1 MRLSF
6 VGSTGW
12 SGSTYASR
20 LPLPFV
26 SRIRAVQPCDFSS
39 SPVSSNS
46 FVFSQPT
53 TGPPPDV
60 HSVRFASSA
69 NIRWWVLKQV
79 LMCVSFPVFGSYMA
93 RCRPARFSGNS
104 CADGWL
110 DPALQKAGLSG
121 GRGEPHPAAL
131 VEHRVVHVGLAG
143 PDRFAAPVGRRL
155 KRL

>member
-1 MRLSF
+1 
-6 VGSTGW
+6 G
-12 SGSTYASR
+12 SR
-20 LPLPFV
+20 LPLPLV

-93 RCRPARFSGNS
+93 RCRPARFIGNS

-121 GRGEPHPAAL
+121 GRTVAVSHTRP
-131 VEHRVVHVGLAG
+131 RSSR
-143 PDRFAAPVGRRL
+143 DRKSTRL
-155 KRL
+155 NSSHLGISYAVF